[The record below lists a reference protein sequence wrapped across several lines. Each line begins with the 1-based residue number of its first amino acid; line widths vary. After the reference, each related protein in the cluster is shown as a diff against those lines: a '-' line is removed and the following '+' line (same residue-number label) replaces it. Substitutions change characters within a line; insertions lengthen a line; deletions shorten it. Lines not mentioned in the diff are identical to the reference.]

1 MPKQNVLGNMRRKQ
15 VTTEEDLPMDLFWKG
30 IGRRGGGIR
39 NKICFVINNK
49 KRRNKMDYT
58 SDKTKRKSLNEGRGE
73 NKKP

>member
-1 MPKQNVLGNMRRKQ
+1 
-15 VTTEEDLPMDLFWKG
+15 MDLFWKG

-39 NKICFVINNK
+39 NKICFAINNK

-58 SDKTKRKSLNEGRGE
+58 SDKTKRKSLNEGRLGK